1 MSTAIRIIHTTRYR
15 YKRAVSFGD
24 HRLLLRPRDGH
35 DLRLIHS
42 AISIKPAAQLRWH
55 FDTFG
60 NSVATAIFLEPSNQL
75 EIHSELLV
83 RRFSREDFLVSD
95 DRGRV
100 SYPFQYSGDELTDL
114 AHFIAMENADEARE
128 LALWLETVFEK
139 RPNAVLAFLQHLSE
153 TIHANLTYVRRE
165 QVGTQTA
172 LTTIRLKSGSCRDFA
187 FLFMESARWF
197 GFAARFVTG
206 YLNDQSENKDA
217 PQGGGA
223 THAWT
228 EIYIPEQGWIE
239 FDPTNRILAS
249 SALIRVAVTRTPLQA
264 TPVLGNYHDELG
276 DSFIGMDVKVDVR
289 SEQYDPDQDP

>member
-1 MSTAIRIIHTTRYR
+1 MPVAIRIIHTTRYR
-15 YKRAVSFGD
+15 YRRAVSFGN

-42 AISIKPAAQLRWH
+42 AISITPIAQLRWH

-75 EIHSELLV
+75 EIRSELLV
-83 RRFSREDFLVSD
+83 RRFSHDDFLVSV
-95 DRGRV
+95 DRQRIR
-100 SYPFQYSGDELTDL
+100 YPFQYSNDVLTDL
-114 AHFIAMENADEARE
+114 AHFKALENPGEAP
-128 LALWLETVFEK
+128 ALSQWLGTVFKK
-139 RPNAVLAFLQHLSE
+139 RPDEVLVFLQDLSE
-153 TIHANLTYVRRE
+153 TIHANLTYIRRE

-172 LTTIRLKSGSCRDFA
+172 LTTIQLKSGSCRDFA
-187 FLFMESARWF
+187 FLFMECARWF

-206 YLNDQSENKDA
+206 YLNDQSENETT

-223 THAWT
+223 THAWA
-228 EIYIPEQGWIE
+228 EIYLPEEGWIE
-239 FDPTNRILAS
+239 FDPTNQIFAS

-264 TPVLGNYHDELG
+264 TPILGSYNDQTG
-276 DSFIGMDVKVDVR
+276 GSFIGMDVEVDVK

>member
-1 MSTAIRIIHTTRYR
+1 MPTAIRIIHTTRYR
-15 YKRAVSFGD
+15 YKRAVSFGN

-35 DLRLIHS
+35 DLRLIQS
-42 AISIKPAAQLRWH
+42 AISITPIAQLRWH

-75 EIHSELLV
+75 EIRSELLV
-83 RRFSREDFLVSD
+83 RRFSRDDFLVSA
-95 DRGRV
+95 DRQRIH
-100 SYPFQYSGDELTDL
+100 YPFQYSSDVLTDL
-114 AHFIAMENADEARE
+114 AHFIALENADEAPE
-128 LALWLETVFEK
+128 LARWLETVSRK
-139 RPNAVLAFLQHLSE
+139 RPDEVLMFLQHLSE
-153 TIHANLTYVRRE
+153 TIHANLIYVRRE

-172 LTTIRLKSGSCRDFA
+172 LTTIRLQSGSCRDFA

-206 YLNDQSENKDA
+206 YLNDQSENEHA

-223 THAWT
+223 THAWA
-228 EIYIPEQGWIE
+228 EIYLPDEGWIE
-239 FDPTNRILAS
+239 FDPTNRILAN

-264 TPVLGNYHDELG
+264 TPILGTYDDEMG
-276 DSFIGMDVKVDVR
+276 DSFIGMDVEVDVR

>member
-1 MSTAIRIIHTTRYR
+1 MPTAIRIIHTTRYR
-15 YKRAVSFGD
+15 YKRAVSFGN

-35 DLRLIHS
+35 DLRLMHS
-42 AISIKPAAQLRWH
+42 AISITPTAQIRWH

-75 EIHSELLV
+75 EIRSELLV
-83 RRFSREDFLVSD
+83 RRFSRDDFLISI
-95 DRGRV
+95 DRRRV
-100 SYPFQYSGDELTDL
+100 GYPFQYSSDVLTDL
-114 AHFIAMENADEARE
+114 SHFIALENVDEAVE
-128 LALWLETVFEK
+128 LARWLDTVFKKKPDE
-139 RPNAVLAFLQHLSE
+139 VLAFLQHLSE
-153 TIHANLTYVRRE
+153 TIYANLTYVRRE

-187 FLFMESARWF
+187 FLFMECARWF

-206 YLNDQSENKDA
+206 YLNDQSENETT

-223 THAWT
+223 THAWA
-228 EIYIPEQGWIE
+228 EIYLPEEGWIE
-239 FDPTNRILAS
+239 FDPTNQIFAS

-264 TPVLGNYHDELG
+264 TPILGSYNDQTG
-276 DSFIGMDVKVDVR
+276 GSFIGMDVEVDVK

>member
-1 MSTAIRIIHTTRYR
+1 MPTAIRIIHTTRYR
-15 YKRAVSFGD
+15 YKRAVSFGN

-35 DLRLIHS
+35 DLRLIQS
-42 AISIKPAAQLRWH
+42 AISIKPTAQLRWH

-75 EIHSELLV
+75 EIRSELLV
-83 RRFSREDFLVSD
+83 RRFSRGDFLVSN
-95 DRGRV
+95 DRRRI
-100 SYPFQYSGDELTDL
+100 SYPFQYSGDILIDL
-114 AHFIAMENADEARE
+114 AHFIALENADEAPE
-128 LALWLETVFEK
+128 LARWLETVFK
-139 RPNAVLAFLQHLSE
+139 NRPDEVLAFLQHLSE

-172 LTTIRLKSGSCRDFA
+172 LTTIRLQSGSCRDFA

-206 YLNDQSENKDA
+206 YLNDQFENENA

-223 THAWT
+223 THAWA
-228 EIYIPEQGWIE
+228 EVYLPEEGWIE

-264 TPVLGNYHDELG
+264 TPILGTYHDEMG
-276 DSFIGMDVKVDVR
+276 GSFIGMDVEVDVR
-289 SEQYDPDQDP
+289 SKQYDPDNDL

>member
-1 MSTAIRIIHTTRYR
+1 MPIAIRIIHTTRYR
-15 YKRAVSFGD
+15 YKRAVSFGN

-42 AISIKPAAQLRWH
+42 AISITPTAQLRWH

-75 EIHSELLV
+75 EIRSELLV
-83 RRFSREDFLVSD
+83 RRFSRDDFLASV
-95 DRGRV
+95 DRRRIN
-100 SYPFQYSGDELTDL
+100 YPFQYSGDILTDL
-114 AHFIAMENADEARE
+114 AHFIALENVDEAPE
-128 LALWLETVFEK
+128 LVRWLETVVKKGPDE
-139 RPNAVLAFLQHLSE
+139 VLAFLQHLSE

-187 FLFMESARWF
+187 FLFMESARCF

-206 YLNDQSENKDA
+206 YLNDQSENEQA

-223 THAWT
+223 THAWA
-228 EIYIPEQGWIE
+228 EIYLPEEGWIE

-264 TPVLGNYHDELG
+264 TPILGSYDDEMG
-276 DSFIGMDVKVDVR
+276 DSFIGMDVEVDVR